1 MAAATS
7 CFGRVFLQY
16 QRQCFSRITYNT
28 SVASCIVDIQAAKRH
43 YVAAKPAKKEK
54 KGPKVQTSDA
64 KMDDIEKLKTY
75 TYMEDE
81 PEDDVYLKRLFPR
94 RIYEVD
100 KAITLL
106 KKFQILD
113 YTYPKQGVYLDLT
126 LDMTLEKKKK
136 KVEPFV
142 SVLNFPYPFT
152 SKTNTILVFTENE
165 SEIKIA
171 EENGAAF
178 AGGSALIQKILDD
191 EIQADFYVSVPEMM
205 PALQPLRRKLKKKFP
220 RLSQNSINRD
230 ILKMLE
236 FFKSGHEI
244 VVDEERGNFLETQI
258 AKLDMPTDEITANLQ
273 AVITDVCRHKPQSS
287 GPFIVRAFLRSSTS
301 EGLLIKIEHLLPQEK
316 EKAEESIKE
325 TI

>member
-28 SVASCIVDIQAAKRH
+28 SVASCIVNVQAAKRH

-54 KGPKVQTSDA
+54 KGSKVQTSDA
-64 KMDDIEKLKTY
+64 KTDDIEKLKTY
-75 TYMEDE
+75 TYMEGE

-94 RIYEVD
+94 QIYEVD
-100 KAITLL
+100 KAINLL

-113 YTYPKQGVYLDLT
+113 YTNPKQGVYLDLT
-126 LDMTLEKKKK
+126 LDMALEKKKK
-136 KVEPFV
+136 KVEPFI

-152 SKTNTILVFTENE
+152 SKTNKILVFTE
-165 SEIKIA
+165 
-171 EENGAAF
+171 
-178 AGGSALIQKILDD
+178 ILDD

-205 PALQPLRRKLKKKFP
+205 PALQPLRRKLKKRFP
-220 RLSQNSINRD
+220 RLSQNSINHD
-230 ILKMLE
+230 IVKMLE
-236 FFKSGHEI
+236 FFKNGHEI
-244 VVDEERGNFLETQI
+244 VVDEERGNFLKTKI
-258 AKLDMPTDEITANLQ
+258 ALLDMPTNEIAANLQ

-316 EKAEESIKE
+316 VKAEESIKG
-325 TI
+325 TT

>member
-126 LDMTLEKKKK
+126 LDMTLEKK
-136 KVEPFV
+136 
-142 SVLNFPYPFT
+142 
-152 SKTNTILVFTENE
+152 
-165 SEIKIA
+165 
-171 EENGAAF
+171 
-178 AGGSALIQKILDD
+178 KILDD